1 MSPRSGGWLP
11 LSKCSAL
18 ATTRRSRLQVFHG
31 LIPQVGEDA
40 GRLLGRLV
48 LLPSL
53 FRLRCD
59 HPEQPRVLGQTEE
72 VVRVVGL
79 APGS

>member
-1 MSPRSGGWLP
+1 MVLNVQRCHHEAGVGSLV
-11 LSKCSAL
+11 
-18 ATTRRSRLQVFHG
+18 QVFGLGHDPPLAAPSVHG

-72 VVRVVGL
+72 
-79 APGS
+79 